1 VKRCWFVGAVIFFF
15 EHNNT
20 NQKEGTQF
28 LAFVEVMEEHS
39 AAEYDPCIPVVKRC
53 KSREEQ
59 LQENPTRTARS
70 PTYAVINTKAITRQ
84 IGLIQNI
91 TDSLE
96 YKVIA
101 PYYVFNE
108 NIRLTAGD
116 IRNL

>member
-1 VKRCWFVGAVIFFF
+1 VLLFFFF

-39 AAEYDPCIPVVKRC
+39 VADYDPCIPVVKRC
-53 KSREEQ
+53 KSREEER
-59 LQENPTRTARS
+59 QENPTRTVRR
-70 PTYAVINTKAITRQ
+70 PTYAVINTKAIIGQ
-84 IGLIQNI
+84 IGLIQNL
-91 TDSLE
+91 TGSLE
-96 YKVIA
+96 DKVIA